1 MDMRF
6 IPDPT
11 TLWCSIAVAL
21 LPSFVP
27 ALARADLSEAELWAA
42 LRGGGHVVLMR
53 HANAPGTGD
62 PGNFQIDDCATQ
74 RNLDEEGRLQA
85 RATGAALRNNGVS
98 RVAVRSSQWCRCL
111 ESARRMD
118 LGPVMPDPMLNSFFS
133 NRDRAR
139 PQTDALR
146 AFVAS
151 VEPGSPTQILVTHQV
166 NISGLT
172 KVYPRSGELIIVAPN
187 DDGGEVI
194 GRLGPFQGG
203 DGRGFR
209 SLPGKRG

>member
-1 MDMRF
+1 MRLL
-6 IPDPT
+6 PKLT
-11 TLWCSIAVAL
+11 ARGCGIAAAL
-21 LPSFVP
+21 LLSLLP
-27 ALARADLSEAELWAA
+27 AATRADLSEAELWEA

-62 PGNFQIDDCATQ
+62 PETFRIGDCSTQ
-74 RNLDEEGRLQA
+74 RNLDAAGRAQA
-85 RATGAALRNNGVS
+85 RATGTALRDNGVG

-111 ESARRMD
+111 ETARLLD
-118 LGPVMPDPMLNSFFS
+118 LGPVTPDPILNSFFS
-133 NRDRAR
+133 NRDQGP

-151 VEPGSPTQILVTHQV
+151 VEPGSLTQILVTHQV

-172 KVYPRSGELIIVAPN
+172 DVYPRSGELIVIAPD

-194 GRLGPFQGG
+194 GRLGPF
-203 DGRGFR
+203 
-209 SLPGKRG
+209 